1 MNGSLL
7 RAAALAFVLAVTA
20 CNGLYLG
27 DNPGREFPKQTGPL
41 TTPPATALNGTARD
55 LSR

>member
-1 MNGSLL
+1 MNGSFL
-7 RAAALAFVLAVTA
+7 RAAALAFVLAVPA

-41 TTPPATALNGTARD
+41 TTPPATALNGTAWD
-55 LSR
+55 LPR